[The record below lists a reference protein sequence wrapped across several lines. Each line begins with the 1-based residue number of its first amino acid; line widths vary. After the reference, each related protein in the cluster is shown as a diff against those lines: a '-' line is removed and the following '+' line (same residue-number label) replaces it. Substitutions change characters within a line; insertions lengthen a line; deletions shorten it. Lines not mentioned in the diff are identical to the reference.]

1 MKLLRREKTV
11 SLDDRLA
18 ALSRAADLADGRL
31 DADAVAAARSVISR
45 AGVRA
50 SLSVDHTVV
59 ALAGAT
65 GSGKS
70 SLFNLLS
77 GTSLAT
83 VGVTRPT
90 TSTAQAALW
99 EGAGAGPLLDWLEIP
114 RRHELLDASG
124 RAAQD
129 PWHGNGEEPRSGTGR
144 SAGASGSGTAGV
156 PLASGNPASA
166 AVLPSD
172 ASVQPSGASVQPSAV
187 SGASAVSGQV
197 PDVLERA
204 SGVSGMD
211 GEAAGLILLDL
222 PDHDS
227 IEPSHRMEVD
237 RLVEL
242 VDLLVWVLDPQKY
255 ADAAVHDRYLRPLA
269 RHRGVMVVVLNQ
281 IDRLSPAAAERC
293 LKDLR
298 RLLDEDGL
306 TGVPVVGV
314 STRTGAGVPELRSL
328 LTSRVADR
336 RSWSARLAADA
347 GMAADALLQASG
359 VAPGETPPGVESR
372 PDGLARPLRDALSQ
386 AAGVPVVVQAVAKS
400 HRHRSI
406 AATGWPPTR
415 WIRRLRPDPLR
426 RLRLDAGSR
435 SAAEP
440 VASGEPLEPGS
451 VVGRTSIPVATV
463 VQRSR
468 MDTAIREAAGA
479 AASGLPAP
487 WAAAVRQA
495 ARSHGDELED
505 GLDKA
510 VASTS
515 LGVSRRPLW
524 WRVAGLAQWLVL
536 ATMLAGVIWLLALVG
551 LDYLRLPQ
559 LYMPT
564 VGELPWPT
572 TLLIGGVL
580 LGLLIALL
588 SRVAAWLGGR
598 RRARRAAKALRS
610 SVDKVGR
617 ELVLDPVEEEL
628 TRYQHFTEAVAVAGD
643 GARK

>member
-1 MKLLRREKTV
+1 MKLLRREKAV

-18 ALSRAADLADGRL
+18 ALARAADLADGRL
-31 DADAVAAARSVISR
+31 DAEAVAMARSVVSR

-99 EGAGAGPLLDWLEIP
+99 EGGGAGPLLDWLGVP
-114 RRHELLDASG
+114 RRHELLDTSDSADIAPEGGHEPFDVPGSG
-124 RAAQD
+124 V
-129 PWHGNGEEPRSGTGR
+129 SGT
-144 SAGASGSGTAGV
+144 
-156 PLASGNPASA
+156 PAPG
-166 AVLPSD
+166 L
-172 ASVQPSGASVQPSAV
+172 
-187 SGASAVSGQV
+187 V
-197 PDVLERA
+197 PDA
-204 SGVSGMD
+204 PAPAGQPSGMD

-227 IEPSHRMEVD
+227 IESSHRLEVD

-269 RHRGVMVVVLNQ
+269 WHREVMVVVLNQ

-298 RLLDEDGL
+298 RLLDADGL
-306 TGVPVVGV
+306 TGVPVIGV
-314 STRTGAGVPELRSL
+314 STRTGAGIAELRSL
-328 LTSRVADR
+328 LASRVAGR
-336 RSWSARLAADA
+336 RSWAARLAADT
-347 GMAADALLQASG
+347 GLAADALGEASS
-359 VAPGETPPGVESR
+359 ATTPGENLSM
-372 PDGLARPLRDALSQ
+372 DDLAKPLRDALSE
-386 AAGVPVVVQAVAKS
+386 AAGVPAVVEAVARS
-400 HRHRSI
+400 YRHRSV

-415 WIRRLRPDPLR
+415 WIRRLRADPLR
-426 RLRLDAGSR
+426 RLRLDATSR
-435 SAAEP
+435 
-440 VASGEPLEPGS
+440 ASGEQGDI
-451 VVGRTSIPVATV
+451 VGRTSIPVATV

-468 MDTAIREAAGA
+468 MDNAIREAARGA
-479 AASGLPAP
+479 SAGLPAP
-487 WAAAVRQA
+487 WTAAVRQA

-505 GLDKA
+505 GLDRA
-510 VASTS
+510 VAGTS
-515 LGVSRRPLW
+515 LGAARRPLW
-524 WRVAGLAQWLVL
+524 WRLAGLVQWLALATVL
-536 ATMLAGVIWLLALVG
+536 AGGAWLLALVAI
-551 LDYLRLPQ
+551 DYLRLPQ
-559 LYMPT
+559 LYLPT
-564 VGELPWPT
+564 AGELPWPT

-588 SRVAAWLGGR
+588 SRVASWLGGR
-598 RRARRAAKALRS
+598 RRARRAARALRA
-610 SVDKVGR
+610 SVDQVAR
-617 ELVLDPVEEEL
+617 ELVLDPMEEEL
-628 TRYQHFTEAVAVAGD
+628 SRYHRFAEAVTL
-643 GARK
+643 ARNGTRR

>member
-18 ALSRAADLADGRL
+18 ALARAADLADGRL
-31 DADAVAAARSVISR
+31 DAEAVAAARSVISR

-50 SLSVDHTVV
+50 SLSVDHTAV

-124 RAAQD
+124 QAVQS
-129 PWHGNGEEPRSGTGR
+129 PWQGNGGVGR
-144 SAGASGSGTAGV
+144 PDGASGAEMSGRADATASGGGGKIAEAGV
-156 PLASGNPASA
+156 PFAPGTPSPSA
-166 AVLPSD
+166 
-172 ASVQPSGASVQPSAV
+172 VQPSG
-187 SGASAVSGQV
+187 GLGQ
-197 PDVLERA
+197 A
-204 SGVSGMD
+204 SGMD

-227 IEPSHRMEVD
+227 IEPSHRLEVD

-314 STRTGAGVPELRSL
+314 STRTGAGIPELRSL

-359 VAPGETPPGVESR
+359 IAPGETPPKAASG

-386 AAGVPVVVQAVAKS
+386 AAGVPVVVEAVAKS
-400 HRHRSI
+400 HRHRSV

-426 RLRLDAGSR
+426 RLRLDATSR
-435 SAAEP
+435 SAGEP
-440 VASGEPLEPGS
+440 VIPAKPGEPGS

-479 AASGLPAP
+479 ASAGLPAP

-495 ARSHGDELED
+495 ARLRGDELED
-505 GLDKA
+505 GLDRA
-510 VASTS
+510 VATTS

-524 WRVAGLAQWLVL
+524 WRLAGLAQWLAL
-536 ATMLAGVIWLLALVG
+536 ATTVAGGIWLLALVA

-564 VGELPWPT
+564 AGELPWPT

-598 RRARRAAKALRS
+598 RRARKAAKALRS
-610 SVDKVGR
+610 SVDSVGR
-617 ELVLDPVEEEL
+617 ELVLDPMEEEL
-628 TRYQHFTEAVAVAGD
+628 TRYHHFTEAVAVAGD
-643 GARK
+643 GARG

>member
-18 ALSRAADLADGRL
+18 ALARAADLADGRL
-31 DADAVAAARSVISR
+31 DAEAVAAARSVISR

-50 SLSVDHTVV
+50 SLSVDHTAV

-114 RRHELLDASG
+114 RRHELLDTSG
-124 RAAQD
+124 QAAQS
-129 PWHGNGEEPRSGTGR
+129 PRHGNGEGPRPGTGR
-144 SAGASGSGTAGV
+144 SAGAKGTELSERAGGTAFGT
-156 PLASGNPASA
+156 
-166 AVLPSD
+166 
-172 ASVQPSGASVQPSAV
+172 
-187 SGASAVSGQV
+187 
-197 PDVLERA
+197 
-204 SGVSGMD
+204 D

-227 IEPSHRMEVD
+227 IEPSHRLEVD

-269 RHRGVMVVVLNQ
+269 RHRDVMVVVLNQ
-281 IDRLSPAAAERC
+281 VDRLSPAAAERC

-314 STRTGAGVPELRSL
+314 STRTGAGVPELSSL

-359 VAPGETPPGVESR
+359 VTPGETPPDVASR

-386 AAGVPVVVQAVAKS
+386 AAGVPVVVEAVAKS
-400 HRHRSI
+400 HRHRSV

-426 RLRLDAGSR
+426 RLRLDATSR
-435 SAAEP
+435 STGERVVPREP
-440 VASGEPLEPGS
+440 GEPGN
-451 VVGRTSIPVATV
+451 VIGRTSIPVATV

-479 AASGLPAP
+479 ASAGLPAP

-495 ARSHGDELED
+495 ARSRGDELED
-505 GLDKA
+505 GLDRA
-510 VASTS
+510 VATTS
-515 LGVSRRPLW
+515 LGVSKRPLW
-524 WRVAGLAQWLVL
+524 WRLAGLAQWLALATVL
-536 ATMLAGVIWLLALVG
+536 AGGIWLLALVA

-564 VGELPWPT
+564 AGELPWPT

-598 RRARRAAKALRS
+598 RRARKAAKALRS

-617 ELVLDPVEEEL
+617 ELVLDPMEEEL
-628 TRYQHFTEAVAVAGD
+628 TRYRHFTEAVTVAGN
-643 GARK
+643 GTRG

>member
-1 MKLLRREKTV
+1 VKLLRREKTV
-11 SLDDRLA
+11 SLDDRLT
-18 ALSRAADLADGRL
+18 ALARAADLADGRL
-31 DADAVAAARSVISR
+31 DAEAVNAARAVISR

-50 SLSVDHTVV
+50 SLSVDHTAV

-99 EGAGAGPLLDWLEIP
+99 EGGGAGPLLDWLEIP
-114 RRHELLDASG
+114 RRHELLDVSG
-124 RAAQD
+124 
-129 PWHGNGEEPRSGTGR
+129 G
-144 SAGASGSGTAGV
+144 
-156 PLASGNPASA
+156 
-166 AVLPSD
+166 PS
-172 ASVQPSGASVQPSAV
+172 PSAV
-187 SGASAVSGQV
+187 QPPDGGGQV
-197 PDVLERA
+197 AR
-204 SGVSGMD
+204 MD
-211 GEAAGLILLDL
+211 GDAAGLILLDL

-227 IEPSHRMEVD
+227 IEPSHRLEVD

-255 ADAAVHDRYLRPLA
+255 ADAAVHERYLRPLA

-314 STRTGAGVPELRSL
+314 SARTGAGIPELRSL
-328 LTSRVADR
+328 LTARVADR
-336 RSWSARLAADA
+336 RAWSARLAADA
-347 GMAADALLQASG
+347 GMAADALLRASG
-359 VAPGETPPGVESR
+359 VAPDETPPGVASG
-372 PDGLARPLRDALSQ
+372 PDDLARPLRDALSQ
-386 AAGVPVVVQAVAKS
+386 AAGVPTVVEAVAKS
-400 HRHRSI
+400 HRHRCV

-426 RLRLDAGSR
+426 RLRLDAASR
-435 SAAEP
+435 SAAG
-440 VASGEPLEPGS
+440 AGEPRG
-451 VVGRTSIPVATV
+451 VVGRTSIPAATV

-468 MDTAIREAAGA
+468 MDTAIREVAGA
-479 AASGLPAP
+479 AASGLPAA

-495 ARSHGDELED
+495 ARSRGDELED
-505 GLDKA
+505 GLDRA
-510 VASTS
+510 VATTS

-524 WRVAGLAQWLVL
+524 WRLAGLAQWLAL
-536 ATMLAGVIWLLALVG
+536 ATVVAGVIWLLALVAV
-551 LDYLRLPQ
+551 DYLRLPQ
-559 LYMPT
+559 LYLPT
-564 VGELPWPT
+564 AGELPWPT

-598 RRARRAAKALRS
+598 RRARKAAKALRS
-610 SVDKVGR
+610 SVDQVGR
-617 ELVLDPVEEEL
+617 ELVLEPVEEEL
-628 TRYQHFTEAVAVAGD
+628 TRYRHFTEAVTVAGNE
-643 GARK
+643 ARG

>member
-18 ALSRAADLADGRL
+18 ALARAADLADGRL

-50 SLSVDHTVV
+50 SLSVDHTAV

-124 RAAQD
+124 RAVQG
-129 PWHGNGEEPRSGTGR
+129 PEHGNGGEPRSPRPGTGLPADGTPYGEDK
-144 SAGASGSGTAGV
+144 AGSPFA
-156 PLASGNPASA
+156 LR
-166 AVLPSD
+166 
-172 ASVQPSGASVQPSAV
+172 PSGAS
-187 SGASAVSGQV
+187 GANTVNTV
-197 PDVLERA
+197 NTVNM
-204 SGVSGMD
+204 VD

-227 IEPSHRMEVD
+227 IEPSHRLEVD

-269 RHRGVMVVVLNQ
+269 RHRDVMVVVLNQ

-306 TGVPVVGV
+306 TGVPVIGV
-314 STRTGAGVPELRSL
+314 STRTGAGVPELSSL

-359 VAPGETPPGVESR
+359 VTPGESLPDAASG

-386 AAGVPVVVQAVAKS
+386 AAGVPVVVEAVAKS
-400 HRHRSI
+400 HRHRSV

-426 RLRLDAGSR
+426 RLRLDATSR
-435 SAAEP
+435 SAGEP
-440 VASGEPLEPGS
+440 VIPGKPGEPEGL
-451 VVGRTSIPVATV
+451 VGRTSIPVATV

-479 AASGLPAP
+479 ASAGLPAP

-505 GLDKA
+505 GLDRA
-510 VASTS
+510 VATTS

-524 WRVAGLAQWLVL
+524 WRLAGLAQWLVL
-536 ATMLAGVIWLLALVG
+536 ATMLAGGIWLLALVA
-551 LDYLRLPQ
+551 LDYLRLPS

-564 VGELPWPT
+564 AGELPWPT
-572 TLLIGGVL
+572 TLLLGGLL

-598 RRARRAAKALRS
+598 RRARKAAKALRA

-617 ELVLDPVEEEL
+617 ELVLDPMEEEL
-628 TRYQHFTEAVAVAGD
+628 TRYRHFTEAVTVAGN
-643 GARK
+643 GARA

>member
-1 MKLLRREKTV
+1 MKLLRREKAI

-18 ALSRAADLADGRL
+18 ALARAADLADGRL
-31 DADAVAAARSVISR
+31 DAEAVAAARSVVSR

-50 SLSVDHTVV
+50 SLSVDHTAV

-99 EGAGAGPLLDWLEIP
+99 EGGGAGPLLDWLGVP
-114 RRHELLDASG
+114 RRHELLDTSG
-124 RAAQD
+124 PAGVTPERDREIRSADVAR
-129 PWHGNGEEPRSGTGR
+129 EEFDSGKHELLDVPGSGVSEGGREIR
-144 SAGASGSGTAGV
+144 SAG
-156 PLASGNPASA
+156 P
-166 AVLPSD
+166 
-172 ASVQPSGASVQPSAV
+172 
-187 SGASAVSGQV
+187 V
-197 PDVLERA
+197 PDAPVPVGQL
-204 SGVSGMD
+204 SGMG

-227 IEPSHRMEVD
+227 IEPSHRLEVD

-269 RHRGVMVVVLNQ
+269 RHREVMVVVLNQ

-298 RLLDEDGL
+298 RLLDTDGL
-306 TGVPVVGV
+306 AGVPVIGV
-314 STRTGAGVPELRSL
+314 SARTGAGIPELRSL
-328 LTSRVADR
+328 LASRVADR
-336 RSWSARLAADA
+336 RSWAARLAADT
-347 GMAADALLQASG
+347 GMAADALGEASS
-359 VAPGETPPGVESR
+359 ATTPGENPSMDNLVK
-372 PDGLARPLRDALSQ
+372 PLRDALSE
-386 AAGVPVVVQAVAKS
+386 AAGVPAVVEAVARS
-400 HRHRSI
+400 YRHRSV

-426 RLRLDAGSR
+426 RLRLDATSR
-435 SAAEP
+435 
-440 VASGEPLEPGS
+440 VSGESGEQGDI
-451 VVGRTSIPVATV
+451 VGRTSIPVATV

-468 MDTAIREAAGA
+468 MDNAIREAARS
-479 AASGLPAP
+479 ASAGLPAP
-487 WAAAVRQA
+487 WTAAVRQA

-505 GLDKA
+505 GLDRA
-510 VASTS
+510 VATTS
-515 LGVSRRPLW
+515 LGAARRPLW
-524 WRVAGLAQWLVL
+524 WRLAGLAQWLALATVL
-536 ATMLAGVIWLLALVG
+536 AGGAWLLALVAI
-551 LDYLRLPQ
+551 DYLRLPQ
-559 LYMPT
+559 LYLPT
-564 VGELPWPT
+564 AGELPWPT

-588 SRVAAWLGGR
+588 SRVASWLGGR
-598 RRARRAAKALRS
+598 RRARRAARALRA
-610 SVDKVGR
+610 SVDRVAR
-617 ELVLDPVEEEL
+617 ELVLDPMEEEL
-628 TRYQHFTEAVAVAGD
+628 SRYHRFAEAVTL
-643 GARK
+643 ARNGTRR

>member
-18 ALSRAADLADGRL
+18 ALARAADLADGRL
-31 DADAVAAARSVISR
+31 DAEAVAAARSVISR

-50 SLSVDHTVV
+50 SLSVDHTAV

-90 TSTAQAALW
+90 TSAAQAALW

-114 RRHELLDASG
+114 RRHELLDTPG
-124 RAAQD
+124 QAARS
-129 PWHGNGEEPRSGTGR
+129 PWHGNGEEPRPGTGR
-144 SAGASGSGTAGV
+144 PAGASGTELSERAGGTAFGT
-156 PLASGNPASA
+156 
-166 AVLPSD
+166 
-172 ASVQPSGASVQPSAV
+172 
-187 SGASAVSGQV
+187 
-197 PDVLERA
+197 
-204 SGVSGMD
+204 D

-227 IEPSHRMEVD
+227 IEPSHRLEVD

-269 RHRGVMVVVLNQ
+269 RHRDVMVVVLNQ
-281 IDRLSPAAAERC
+281 VDRLSPAAAERC

-314 STRTGAGVPELRSL
+314 STRTGAGVPELSSL

-359 VAPGETPPGVESR
+359 VTPGETPPGAASR

-386 AAGVPVVVQAVAKS
+386 AAGVPVVVEAVAKS
-400 HRHRSI
+400 HRHRSV

-426 RLRLDAGSR
+426 RLRLDATSR
-435 SAAEP
+435 STGERVVPREP
-440 VASGEPLEPGS
+440 GEPGN
-451 VVGRTSIPVATV
+451 VIGRTSIPVATV

-479 AASGLPAP
+479 ASAGLPAP

-495 ARSHGDELED
+495 ARSRGDELED
-505 GLDKA
+505 GLDRA
-510 VASTS
+510 VATTS
-515 LGVSRRPLW
+515 LGVSKRPLW
-524 WRVAGLAQWLVL
+524 WRLAGLAQWLALATVL
-536 ATMLAGVIWLLALVG
+536 AGGIWLLALVA

-564 VGELPWPT
+564 AGELPWPT

-598 RRARRAAKALRS
+598 RRARKAAKALRS

-617 ELVLDPVEEEL
+617 ELVLDPMEEEL
-628 TRYQHFTEAVAVAGD
+628 TRYQHFTEAVTVAGNVTAAGN
-643 GARK
+643 GARG

>member
-18 ALSRAADLADGRL
+18 ALARAADLADGRL

-50 SLSVDHTVV
+50 SLSVDHTAV

-90 TSTAQAALW
+90 TSAAQAALW

-114 RRHELLDASG
+114 RRHELPDASG
-124 RAAQD
+124 Q
-129 PWHGNGEEPRSGTGR
+129 
-144 SAGASGSGTAGV
+144 
-156 PLASGNPASA
+156 
-166 AVLPSD
+166 
-172 ASVQPSGASVQPSAV
+172 
-187 SGASAVSGQV
+187 
-197 PDVLERA
+197 
-204 SGVSGMD
+204 
-211 GEAAGLILLDL
+211 AAGLILLDL

-227 IEPSHRMEVD
+227 IEPSHRLEVD

-359 VAPGETPPGVESR
+359 VAPGETPPDAANR

-386 AAGVPVVVQAVAKS
+386 AAGVPVVVEAVAKS
-400 HRHRSI
+400 HRHRSV

-426 RLRLDAGSR
+426 RLRLDAASR
-435 SAAEP
+435 SAGGARTAAE
-440 VASGEPLEPGS
+440 EPEEAGG

-479 AASGLPAP
+479 AAAGLPAP

-495 ARSHGDELED
+495 ARSRGDELED
-505 GLDKA
+505 GLDRA
-510 VASTS
+510 VATTS

-524 WRVAGLAQWLVL
+524 WRLAGLAQWLVL
-536 ATMLAGVIWLLALVG
+536 ATMLAGGIWLLALVA

-572 TLLIGGVL
+572 TLLVGGVL

-598 RRARRAAKALRS
+598 RRARKAAKALRS

-617 ELVLDPVEEEL
+617 ELVLDPMEEEL
-628 TRYQHFTEAVAVAGD
+628 TRYQHFTEAVAVAGN
-643 GARK
+643 GARA

>member
-18 ALSRAADLADGRL
+18 ALARAADLADGRL

-50 SLSVDHTVV
+50 SLSVDHTAV

-114 RRHELLDASG
+114 RRHELLDASAQ
-124 RAAQD
+124 AAQS
-129 PWHGNGEEPRSGTGR
+129 PWHGNGEGPRPGTGR
-144 SAGASGSGTAGV
+144 SAGASGTELSERAGGTAFGT
-156 PLASGNPASA
+156 
-166 AVLPSD
+166 
-172 ASVQPSGASVQPSAV
+172 
-187 SGASAVSGQV
+187 
-197 PDVLERA
+197 E
-204 SGVSGMD
+204 

-227 IEPSHRMEVD
+227 IEPSHRLEVD

-269 RHRGVMVVVLNQ
+269 RHRDVMVVVLNQ
-281 IDRLSPAAAERC
+281 VDRLSPAAAERC

-314 STRTGAGVPELRSL
+314 STRTGAGVPELSSL

-359 VAPGETPPGVESR
+359 VTPGKTPPDVASG

-386 AAGVPVVVQAVAKS
+386 AAGVPVVVEAVAKS
-400 HRHRSI
+400 HRHRSV

-426 RLRLDAGSR
+426 RLRLDATSR
-435 SAAEP
+435 SAGERVVPREP
-440 VASGEPLEPGS
+440 GEPGN
-451 VVGRTSIPVATV
+451 VIGRTSIPVATV

-479 AASGLPAP
+479 ASAGLPAP

-495 ARSHGDELED
+495 ARSRGDELED
-505 GLDKA
+505 GLDRA
-510 VASTS
+510 VATTS
-515 LGVSRRPLW
+515 LGVSKRPLW
-524 WRVAGLAQWLVL
+524 WRLAGLAQWLALATVL
-536 ATMLAGVIWLLALVG
+536 AGGIWLLALVA

-564 VGELPWPT
+564 AGELPWPT

-598 RRARRAAKALRS
+598 RRARKAAKALRS

-617 ELVLDPVEEEL
+617 ELVLDPMEEEL
-628 TRYQHFTEAVAVAGD
+628 TRYQHFTEAVTVAGN
-643 GARK
+643 GTRG

>member
-1 MKLLRREKTV
+1 VKLLRREKAV

-18 ALSRAADLADGRL
+18 ALARAADLADGRL
-31 DADAVAAARSVISR
+31 DAEAVSAARSVISR

-114 RRHELLDASG
+114 RRHELLDVSG
-124 RAAQD
+124 
-129 PWHGNGEEPRSGTGR
+129 G
-144 SAGASGSGTAGV
+144 
-156 PLASGNPASA
+156 
-166 AVLPSD
+166 PSPF
-172 ASVQPSGASVQPSAV
+172 AVQPPDG
-187 SGASAVSGQV
+187 SGQV
-197 PDVLERA
+197 AR
-204 SGVSGMD
+204 MD

-227 IEPSHRMEVD
+227 IEPSHRLEVD

-255 ADAAVHDRYLRPLA
+255 ADAAVHDRYLQPLA

-281 IDRLSPAAAERC
+281 IDRLPPAAAERC

-314 STRTGAGVPELRSL
+314 SARTCEGIPELRSL

-347 GMAADALLQASG
+347 GMAADALLRASG
-359 VAPGETPPGVESR
+359 VATDETPPGVASG
-372 PDGLARPLRDALSQ
+372 PDDLARSLRDALAE
-386 AAGVPVVVQAVAKS
+386 AAGVPAVVEAVAKS
-400 HRHRSI
+400 HRHRSV

-415 WIRRLRPDPLR
+415 WVRRLRPDPLR
-426 RLRLDAGSR
+426 RLRLDTGSR
-435 SAAEP
+435 SAGGAGE
-440 VASGEPLEPGS
+440 SGEPRG
-451 VVGRTSIPVATV
+451 VVGRTSVPVATV

-468 MDTAIREAAGA
+468 MDTAIREVAGV

-495 ARSHGDELED
+495 ARSRGDELED
-505 GLDKA
+505 GLDRA
-510 VASTS
+510 VATTS

-524 WRVAGLAQWLVL
+524 WRLAGLAQWLAL
-536 ATMLAGVIWLLALVG
+536 ATVVAGGIWLIALVAI
-551 LDYLRLPQ
+551 DYLRLPQ
-559 LYMPT
+559 LYLPT
-564 VGELPWPT
+564 AGELPWPT
-572 TLLIGGVL
+572 TLLAGGVL

-588 SRVAAWLGGR
+588 SRVVAWLGGR
-598 RRARRAAKALRS
+598 RRARKAAKALRS
-610 SVDKVGR
+610 SVDQVGR
-617 ELVLDPVEEEL
+617 DLVLEPVEEEL
-628 TRYQHFTEAVAVAGD
+628 TRYRHFTEAVAVAGNE
-643 GARK
+643 ARG

>member
-1 MKLLRREKTV
+1 MKLLRREKAV

-18 ALSRAADLADGRL
+18 ALARAADLADGRL
-31 DADAVAAARSVISR
+31 DAEAVAMARSVVSR

-50 SLSVDHTVV
+50 SLSVDHTAV

-99 EGAGAGPLLDWLEIP
+99 EGGGAGPLLDWLDVP
-114 RRHELLDASG
+114 RRHELLDTSG
-124 RAAQD
+124 SAGIA
-129 PWHGNGEEPRSGTGR
+129 PEGPVSGGHQAR
-144 SAGASGSGTAGV
+144 SAGVVPGGHEPPDVSGSGVSET
-156 PLASGNPASA
+156 PAPGGHEARSA
-166 AVLPSD
+166 AL
-172 ASVQPSGASVQPSAV
+172 
-187 SGASAVSGQV
+187 V
-197 PDVLERA
+197 PDAPVPA
-204 SGVSGMD
+204 GQPSGMD

-227 IEPSHRMEVD
+227 IEPSHRLEVD

-269 RHRGVMVVVLNQ
+269 RHREVMVVVLNQ

-298 RLLDEDGL
+298 RLLDTDGL
-306 TGVPVVGV
+306 TGVPVIGV
-314 STRTGAGVPELRSL
+314 SARTGAGIPELRSL
-328 LTSRVADR
+328 LASRVAGR
-336 RSWSARLAADA
+336 RSWAARLAADT
-347 GMAADALLQASG
+347 GMAADVLGEVSSAT
-359 VAPGETPPGVESR
+359 APGENRSMDELVK
-372 PDGLARPLRDALSQ
+372 PLRDALSE
-386 AAGVPVVVQAVAKS
+386 AAGVPVVVEAVARS
-400 HRHRSI
+400 YRHRSV

-426 RLRLDAGSR
+426 RLRLDATSR
-435 SAAEP
+435 AFGE
-440 VASGEPLEPGS
+440 SGEQGDI
-451 VVGRTSIPVATV
+451 VGRTSIPVATV

-468 MDTAIREAAGA
+468 MDNAIREAARGA
-479 AASGLPAP
+479 SAGLPAP
-487 WAAAVRQA
+487 WTAAVRQA

-505 GLDKA
+505 GLDRA
-510 VASTS
+510 VATTS
-515 LGVSRRPLW
+515 LGAARRPLW
-524 WRVAGLAQWLVL
+524 WRLAGLAQWLALATVL
-536 ATMLAGVIWLLALVG
+536 AGGAWLLALVAI
-551 LDYLRLPQ
+551 DYLRLPQ
-559 LYMPT
+559 LYLPT
-564 VGELPWPT
+564 AGELPWPT

-588 SRVAAWLGGR
+588 SRVASWLGGR
-598 RRARRAAKALRS
+598 RRARRAARALRA
-610 SVDKVGR
+610 SVDRVAR
-617 ELVLDPVEEEL
+617 ELVLDPMEEEL
-628 TRYQHFTEAVAVAGD
+628 SRYHRFAEAVAL
-643 GARK
+643 ARNGTRR

>member
-18 ALSRAADLADGRL
+18 ALARAADLADGRL
-31 DADAVAAARSVISR
+31 DAEAVAAARSVISR

-50 SLSVDHTVV
+50 SLSVDHTAV

-99 EGAGAGPLLDWLEIP
+99 EGTGAGPLLDWLEIP

-124 RAAQD
+124 QAAQG
-129 PWHGNGEEPRSGTGR
+129 PWHGNGEEPRPGIGR
-144 SAGASGSGTAGV
+144 SAGASGSGTNERADGTAGV
-156 PLASGNPASA
+156 PFASGGPASVA
-166 AVLPSD
+166 AVRPSD
-172 ASVQPSGASVQPSAV
+172 ASGQPSGVSGQPS
-187 SGASAVSGQV
+187 GVSGQV
-197 PDVLERA
+197 P
-204 SGVSGMD
+204 GMD
-211 GEAAGLILLDL
+211 GEAAGLVLLDL

-227 IEPSHRMEVD
+227 IEPSHRLEVD

-359 VAPGETPPGVESR
+359 VAPGETPPDVASR
-372 PDGLARPLRDALSQ
+372 PDGLARPLREALSQ
-386 AAGVPVVVQAVAKS
+386 AAGVPVVVEAVAKS

-435 SAAEP
+435 SAGKSG
-440 VASGEPLEPGS
+440 ASGEPSEPGG

-505 GLDKA
+505 GLDRA
-510 VASTS
+510 VATTS

-536 ATMLAGVIWLLALVG
+536 ATMLAGGIWLLALVA

-617 ELVLDPVEEEL
+617 ELVLDPVAEEL

-643 GARK
+643 GARR

>member
-1 MKLLRREKTV
+1 MKLLRREKAV
-11 SLDDRLA
+11 SLDDRLT
-18 ALSRAADLADGRL
+18 ALARAADLADGRL
-31 DADAVAAARSVISR
+31 DAEAVSAARSVISR

-50 SLSVDHTVV
+50 SLSVDHTAV

-124 RAAQD
+124 ASS
-129 PWHGNGEEPRSGTGR
+129 P
-144 SAGASGSGTAGV
+144 SADR
-156 PLASGNPASA
+156 
-166 AVLPSD
+166 PSD
-172 ASVQPSGASVQPSAV
+172 G
-187 SGASAVSGQV
+187 SGQV
-197 PDVLERA
+197 AR
-204 SGVSGMD
+204 MD
-211 GEAAGLILLDL
+211 EAAAGLILLDL

-227 IEPSHRMEVD
+227 IEPSHRLEVD

-314 STRTGAGVPELRSL
+314 STRTGAGIPELRSL

-347 GMAADALLQASG
+347 GMAADALLRASG
-359 VAPGETPPGVESR
+359 VAPGETPPGVAGG

-386 AAGVPVVVQAVAKS
+386 AAGVPAVVEAVAKS
-400 HRHRSI
+400 HRHRSV

-415 WIRRLRPDPLR
+415 WVRRLRPDPLR
-426 RLRLDAGSR
+426 RLRLDTASRTAGG
-435 SAAEP
+435 A
-440 VASGEPLEPGS
+440 GEPGEPQG

-479 AASGLPAP
+479 ASAGLPAP

-495 ARSHGDELED
+495 ARSRGDELED
-505 GLDKA
+505 SLDRA
-510 VASTS
+510 VATTS
-515 LGVSRRPLW
+515 LGVSKRPLW
-524 WRVAGLAQWLVL
+524 WRLAGLAQWLAL
-536 ATMLAGVIWLLALVG
+536 ATVVAGGIWLLALVAI
-551 LDYLRLPQ
+551 DYLRLPQ
-559 LYMPT
+559 LYLPT
-564 VGELPWPT
+564 AGELPWPT
-572 TLLIGGVL
+572 TLLVGGVL

-588 SRVAAWLGGR
+588 SRAAAWFGGR
-598 RRARRAAKALRS
+598 RRARKAAKALRS
-610 SVDKVGR
+610 SVDRVGR
-617 ELVLDPVEEEL
+617 ELVLEPVEEEL
-628 TRYQHFTEAVAVAGD
+628 TRYRHFTEAVTVAGD
-643 GARK
+643 GARG